1 MHFECDISSIHFP
14 HPREDE
20 DTQRQRLCI
29 MSFNPLPS
37 SEGRRRIYRYVI
49 SQANFNP
56 LPSSEGRQ
64 APKDNGKKLQITS
77 IHFPHPREDDIHR
90 KVHRTGRTSIHFPH
104 PREDSDTHIPR
115 MNLLYFNPLPSSE
128 GRQTRSSGSVSGC
141 SLQSTSLIRGK
152 TPQCYKV
159 YMVSK
164 LQSTSLIRGKT
175 PDRNEICWCSDTSI
189 HFPHPREDS
198 KTS

>member
-37 SEGRRRIYRYVI
+37 SEGRQY
-49 SQANFNP
+49 A
-56 LPSSEGRQ
+56 GRGNTQ
-64 APKDNGKKLQITS
+64 QNYTS

-104 PREDSDTHIPR
+104 PREDRPDLPDRCRAVH
-115 MNLLYFNPLPSSE
+115 FNPLPSSE
-128 GRQTRSSGSVSGC
+128 GRLLNATRCIWFRNFNPLPSSEGRLRTETKSVGAAT
-141 SLQSTSLIRGK
+141 LQSTSLIRGK
-152 TPQCYKV
+152 T
-159 YMVSK
+159 
-164 LQSTSLIRGKT
+164 L
-175 PDRNEICWCSDTSI
+175 RN
-189 HFPHPREDS
+189 R
-198 KTS
+198 